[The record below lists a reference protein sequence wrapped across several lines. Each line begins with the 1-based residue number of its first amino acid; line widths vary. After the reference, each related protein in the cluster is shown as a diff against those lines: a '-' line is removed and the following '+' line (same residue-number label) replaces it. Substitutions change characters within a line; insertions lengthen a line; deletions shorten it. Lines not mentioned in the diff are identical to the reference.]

1 MVLIK
6 IPATRQE
13 FQIEKASSMEHL
25 RCILEADEDTIIW
38 MSPTGGNP
46 WTALSTDSWAKKVV
60 EKPSLDTVYMRTAI
74 PGDWES
80 GSEAEI
86 TQQPEIQGKGTG
98 FGGQG
103 HQGRGDKGGA
113 GASRADGEETQG
125 AKGVKGGKGRQGGKA
140 GKGRGRRGRGGKQ
153 VVHGGDDSPV
163 VASTRRSTRL
173 SHPSTKV
180 IDNEGIAQDF
190 ADGKTVQRAIQAR
203 KLESKRLVG
212 EFPFD

>member
-6 IPATRQE
+6 IPTTQQE
-13 FQIEKASSMEHL
+13 FYIEKASSMEHL
-25 RCILEADEDTIIW
+25 GCILGADEDTIIW

-46 WTALSTDSWAKKVV
+46 WTALSTDSWAKNVV

-80 GSEAEI
+80 GSEE
-86 TQQPEIQGKGTG
+86 GTG
-98 FGGQG
+98 LGGQG
-103 HQGRGDKGGA
+103 HQGRGDQSGGA
-113 GASRADGEETQG
+113 SKADSEETQG

-140 GKGRGRRGRGGKQ
+140 GKGGGRKGRGGKQ
-153 VVHGGDDSPV
+153 AVRGGDDSPV
-163 VASTRRSTRL
+163 AASTRRSTRL
-173 SHPSTKV
+173 SHPSMKV

-190 ADGKTVQRAIQAR
+190 ADAKTVQRAIQAR
-203 KLESKRLVG
+203 KLESRRLIR